1 MKKFQ
6 QGKKMSFFPLKQ
18 GVIGRSEIPG
28 SMYIRNTKALNFFFF
43 ILNMGYETLEQMLQ
57 E

>member
-43 ILNMGYETLEQMLQ
+43 YFKHGV
-57 E
+57 

>member
-1 MKKFQ
+1 
-6 QGKKMSFFPLKQ
+6 MSFFPLKQ

-28 SMYIRNTKALNFFFF
+28 SMCIRNTKGSEFFFF
-43 ILNMGYETLEQMLQ
+43 LILNIGYETLEQTLQ

>member
-28 SMYIRNTKALNFFFF
+28 SMCIRNTKALNFFFF
-43 ILNMGYETLEQMLQ
+43 LSFKHGV
-57 E
+57 